1 MLNGQNTKIFTSK
14 VLKNKYLLKFKKLIG
29 QPFLF
34 PCTSQYQVQTA
45 MKEADYI
52 SSRIDQQ
59 IKWYDDKSSWNQ
71 KRYKFLK
78 TLIIFFS
85 VSIPFLTG
93 LIGEGHPDLNFWLK
107 IAVGAFGIII
117 AASEGILSLQKYQD
131 NWMEYRNASETL
143 QREKL
148 LFLTQS
154 GPYRE
159 HPNLQHLVERI
170 ESFTANENK
179 NWMQY
184 IKNKKSKPQEKK
196 S

>member
-1 MLNGQNTKIFTSK
+1 
-14 VLKNKYLLKFKKLIG
+14 
-29 QPFLF
+29 
-34 PCTSQYQVQTA
+34 

-52 SSRIDQQ
+52 SSRIDKQ
-59 IKWYDDKSSWNQ
+59 IQWYDDKSSWNQ
-71 KRYKFLK
+71 KRYKILK
-78 TLIIFFS
+78 TLIILFS

-93 LIGEGHPDLNFWLK
+93 LIGETDPDMNFWLK
-107 IAVGAFGIII
+107 IIIGTFGIII
-117 AASEGILSLQKYQD
+117 AASEGIISLQKYQD

-143 QREKL
+143 KREKL

-159 HPNLQHLVERI
+159 HHNLQHLVERI

-184 IKNKKSKPQEKK
+184 IKDKKSPTEKK
-196 S
+196 KT